1 MASDGEEEFD
11 ADDGFEADMEALRRA
26 CLFTETSPYHAEG
39 DFSARP
45 ATATSVPSSPEA
57 SVPSSPDADE
67 GEDDIE
73 LVLDIQKRF
82 ALSAEVQVPLDVE
95 ALCSIFPTA
104 SDAGGDCEDDLEVLR
119 AIQRRFA
126 SYNDDNAKEGLDKKL
141 HKPVQVGVNNITSEE
156 ESCYNFILE
165 RTNDGEGFP
174 TSVDGHNS
182 ALRITEAG
190 SHLDARPQ
198 SCDLSEWNNGT
209 TENESCLLPGSS
221 NFPQSAQAFVDAIKK
236 NRAFQ
241 KAIRSK
247 LIHIEAKIEA
257 LKKLK
262 GRVKIFRDF
271 QAACRKRTGH
281 ALAQKKDAR
290 VQLISLSRQKVNP
303 KSKERKCSAL
313 YYPPPENSV
322 VTSYREAL
330 LKFPISVNRERWS
343 KEERENLLKGV
354 KQQFQETMFRR
365 SIDLRSDMYES
376 SGDLTDID
384 NNISSI
390 KDLDITP
397 EMMRLFL
404 PKVNWDLLASMYI
417 PKRTGPECQTRWL
430 SWEDPLINQERWL
443 DNNVED
449 KNLLN
454 IVHQKGL
461 SNWIDI
467 AISLGTNRTPFQC
480 LARYQRSLNAT
491 IIKSEWTEEED
502 NKLRAAVEAFGDSN
516 WQAVA
521 ATLVERT
528 GTQCSNRWIK
538 TLNPARERAG
548 KWTADEDK
556 RLKVAVMLF
565 GQKSWKKLAEY
576 VPGRTHVQ
584 CRERWVNCLDPSLNL
599 NEWTEQEDLKLAA
612 AIEEH
617 GYSWSKVATCVAPR
631 TDSQCRRRWKVLY
644 PHEVPLL
651 REARNIQKAAF
662 ISNFVD
668 RETERP
674 SLKPNDFAQVPLLL
688 TVSRS
693 ETCGKRKIV
702 PKYNIAPR
710 KMSSHS
716 PRTMNCRDNT
726 TINKGKT
733 SKQKPKRKMCTGY
746 GTHPP
751 LTAGMSSNDNE
762 SGGPELGVF
771 KRNRKTSKLPPRKKG
786 KCRHHEDVPELS
798 ASDEIETTFGEG
810 ITFTKSTVGGT
821 GVVDFGNGSDA
832 NQNSSSSSCGQ
843 KAIKL
848 SKKGKKP
855 SRKKCNDPSLGQGHD
870 PLPTSSYISKGKFNV
885 DGGGKDRGN
894 ASPHNGEGTLQ
905 ELSGTNIENGP
916 PGEKYD
922 SSMSFDAN
930 TCMEYCDRLGEES
943 HRHSLPLRHSVH
955 DIPETRN
962 VKHYEHHKQGKER
975 SLKGKDVAPSS
986 KVVAEVEEGALLE
999 DSFIQR
1005 NHSAPVTVTKEN
1017 SSSSASK
1024 SIGSGIQTMSP
1035 QTQGGIEDEMPLA
1048 HFFNKVKRRRLDHA
1062 IVRGG

>member
-1 MASDGEEEFD
+1 MASEGEEDSD
-11 ADDGFEADMEALRRA
+11 ADVGFEADMEALRRA
-26 CLFTETSPYHAEG
+26 CLWTGTSPYQAGG
-39 DFSARP
+39 DSSARP
-45 ATATSVPSSPEA
+45 AAAASVPSSPEA
-57 SVPSSPDADE
+57 DE
-67 GEDDIE
+67 GVDDIE
-73 LVLDIQKRF
+73 LVRDLEKRF
-82 ALSAEVQVPLDVE
+82 ELSAEVQVPLDVE
-95 ALCSIFPTA
+95 ALCSVFPTA
-104 SDAGGDCEDDLEVLR
+104 SDGRDDCEDDLEALR

-126 SYNDDNAKEGLDKKL
+126 SYNDDNAKEDLDKKL
-141 HKPVQVGVNNITSEE
+141 HKPVQMDIT
-156 ESCYNFILE
+156 
-165 RTNDGEGFP
+165 
-174 TSVDGHNS
+174 
-182 ALRITEAG
+182 
-190 SHLDARPQ
+190 
-198 SCDLSEWNNGT
+198 WNNSS

-241 KAIRSK
+241 KVIRSK
-247 LIHIEAKIEA
+247 ILHIEAKIEE

-330 LKFPISVNRERWS
+330 LKFPVSVNRERWS

-404 PKVNWDLLASMYI
+404 PKVNWDRLASMYI
-417 PKRTGPECQTRWL
+417 PKRTGLECQTRWL
-430 SWEDPLINQERWL
+430 NWEDPLINQEPWS

-467 AISLGTNRTPFQC
+467 AISLGSNRTPFQC
-480 LARYQRSLNAT
+480 LTRYQRSLNAT

-502 NKLRAAVEAFGDSN
+502 DKLREAVEAFGDSN

-521 ATLVERT
+521 ATLIERT

-565 GQKSWKKLAEY
+565 GQKSWKKLAEN

-584 CRERWVNCLDPSLNL
+584 CRERWVNCLDPALNL
-599 NEWTEQEDLKLAA
+599 NKWTEEEDLKLAA

-644 PHEVPLL
+644 PHQVPLL
-651 REARNIQKAAF
+651 QEARNIQKAAF
-662 ISNFVD
+662 ISNFVE

-674 SLKPNDFAQVPLLL
+674 SLTPIDFAQVPLLL
-688 TVSRS
+688 NVSRS
-693 ETCGKRKIV
+693 ENFGKWKIG
-702 PKYNIAPR
+702 PKYDIAPR

-716 PRTMNCRDNT
+716 PRTVNLMDVANRGDSI
-726 TINKGKT
+726 TINK
-733 SKQKPKRKMCTGY
+733 SKRSKRKLKRKMCTDHESEG
-746 GTHPP
+746 PP
-751 LTAGMSSNDNE
+751 AV
-762 SGGPELGVF
+762 GVA
-771 KRNRKTSKLPPRKKG
+771 KRKRKTSKLPSRKKG
-786 KCRHHEDVPELS
+786 KHGHYENAPELS
-798 ASDEIETTFGEG
+798 ASDEVETTFGEG
-810 ITFTKSTVGGT
+810 ITFKKSTVGGT
-821 GVVDFGNGSDA
+821 GLDFRNNNDA
-832 NQNSSSSSCGQ
+832 NQNSSPCSRGRKTIKSS
-843 KAIKL
+843 
-848 SKKGKKP
+848 SKKGRIP
-855 SRKKCNDPSLGQGHD
+855 CSRKKCNDPSLGQGHH
-870 PLPTSSYISKGKFNV
+870 PLPTSSSYISKGKYTV
-885 DGGGKDRGN
+885 DDGGGKDWEN
-894 ASPHNGEGTLQ
+894 ACPHNGQRALQ
-905 ELSGTNIENGP
+905 KLSGSLENGL
-916 PGEKYD
+916 PGERYNY
-922 SSMSFDAN
+922 SSLSCESN
-930 TCMEYCDRLGEES
+930 TCIKSCDRL
-943 HRHSLPLRHSVH
+943 
-955 DIPETRN
+955 
-962 VKHYEHHKQGKER
+962 
-975 SLKGKDVAPSS
+975 
-986 KVVAEVEEGALLE
+986 
-999 DSFIQR
+999 
-1005 NHSAPVTVTKEN
+1005 
-1017 SSSSASK
+1017 
-1024 SIGSGIQTMSP
+1024 
-1035 QTQGGIEDEMPLA
+1035 EDEMPLA
-1048 HFFNKVKRRRLDHA
+1048 QFINKVKRRRLDPAA
-1062 IVRGG
+1062 IIRG